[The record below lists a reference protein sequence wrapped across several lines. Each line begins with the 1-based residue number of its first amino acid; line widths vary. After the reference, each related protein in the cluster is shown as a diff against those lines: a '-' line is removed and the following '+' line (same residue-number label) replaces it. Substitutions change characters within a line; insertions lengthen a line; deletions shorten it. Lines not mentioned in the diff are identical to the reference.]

1 MNKFSVK
8 DTFRTLIYRPID
20 PFWNLCL
27 KNIDESR
34 HLIHIEEYHSRVK
47 KGMNIFKDK
56 KIIITG
62 LIHNAQSQIQPLQI
76 WFDTISNLC
85 LDCHIVMVENNSID
99 QTRYYCEEWQR
110 TNPEK
115 VHLVCN
121 KYACDKTWTI
131 RDIKGGE
138 SDRIEKMAFLRNLYC
153 EYIKENLTFVN
164 FDYVF
169 VLDFDLRGTI
179 FWDGIFDSIYY
190 FSKDPRID
198 AIACN
203 GMVSGSLLY
212 YDSFAFAR
220 DRSELRWTNHLDKQN
235 HDEDVLRYVSEE
247 YQNSQELDKLSSA
260 FGGFCIYNYNSFIL
274 SEYGFEEKFYTCEH
288 CVFHERMKNFY
299 LNPNMVFIIDEN
311 LT

>member
-1 MNKFSVK
+1 MNNFSIEEKFKS
-8 DTFRTLIYRPID
+8 LIYRPMD
-20 PFWNLCL
+20 SYWNLCL
-27 KNIDESR
+27 KNLEKSR
-34 HLIHIEEYHSRVK
+34 HLTQIEEYHSRVK
-47 KGMNIFKDK
+47 KGINIFKNK
-56 KIIITG
+56 RIIITG
-62 LIHNAQSQIQPLQI
+62 LIHNAESQIEPLQS
-76 WFDTISNLC
+76 WFHTLSNLC
-85 LDCHIVMVENNSID
+85 MDCHIVIVENNSID
-99 QTRYYCEEWQR
+99 QTRVFCEKWK
-110 TNPEK
+110 TMNPEK

-121 KYACDKTWTI
+121 KYLCDKTWTI
-131 RDIKGGE
+131 GDMKGGE

-153 EYIKENLTFVN
+153 QYIKENINFLN

-169 VLDFDLRGTI
+169 VIDFDLRGTI
-179 FWDGIFDSIYY
+179 FWDGIFDSMYY
-190 FSKDPRID
+190 FEKEPSID

-247 YQNSQELDKLSSA
+247 YQKSQELDKLASA
-260 FGGFCIYNYNSFIL
+260 FGGFCIYNYNSFIS

-288 CVFHERMKNFY
+288 CIFHEKMKHFY

-311 LT
+311 MT